1 MTAATANASAT
12 RTAPTAAALRLRFA
26 AARES
31 GLRHKDAAESLGLS
45 EGEAIALHSAA
56 AGGALPAVGLRSQRL
71 RGPWVDLLRS
81 LEDCGPLMALTRNHG
96 VVHEKTGVYTGL
108 SAQGPVALLLGGPID
123 LRLFFQH
130 WHAAYAVRE
139 PARASGA
146 ADMLSLQFFDAHGT
160 AVHKI
165 FPRPATDLARWQT
178 LADDFADPAGALPSF
193 SPLPPPD
200 AAPDDDGVDVAAF
213 GQAWAAMRDTHE
225 FFGLLKAHALERQQ
239 ALRLMEGR
247 FTQAVPPDSMRR
259 LLQSAALQA
268 VPIMVFV
275 GNPGCIQI
283 HTGPVQRIE
292 VLGPWLN
299 VLDAGFNLHVR
310 EDRIAAAWIVEKPTD
325 DGTVTSLEL
334 FDAQRRL
341 MLQCFGERKPGQ
353 PEQAVW
359 RALLQPLRLAAQ
371 P

>member
-1 MTAATANASAT
+1 MNTVIARADATECTPAT
-12 RTAPTAAALRLRFA
+12 LRQRFA
-26 AARES
+26 AAREG

-45 EGEAIALHSAA
+45 EGQAIALHALPESAA
-56 AGGALPAVGLRSQRL
+56 TGLRSRRL
-71 RGPWVDLLRS
+71 RGPWIDLLRS

-108 SAQGPVALLLGGPID
+108 AAQGPVALALGEDID

-130 WHAAYAVRE
+130 WHAGFSVHE
-139 PARASGA
+139 PPRQPGA
-146 ADMLSLQFFDAHGT
+146 AATLSLQFFDAHGT

-165 FPRPATDLARWQT
+165 FPRAATDLPRWHT
-178 LADDFADPAGALPSF
+178 LADDFADTTGALPAF
-193 SPLPPPD
+193 TPPPPPD
-200 AAPDDDGVDVAAF
+200 AAPGDDGIDQAAF

-225 FFGLLKAHALERQQ
+225 FFGLLKTHGLERQQ
-239 ALRLMEGR
+239 ALRLMQGR
-247 FTQAVPPDSMRR
+247 FTQAVPPAALRQ
-259 LLQSAALQA
+259 LLQAAAGQA
-268 VPIMVFV
+268 VPLMVFV

-292 VLGPWLN
+292 VMGPWLN

-310 EDRIAAAWIVEKPTD
+310 EDQVHAAWIVEKPTD
-325 DGTVTSLEL
+325 DGTVTSLEV

-341 MLQCFGERKPGQ
+341 MLQCFGVRKPGR
-353 PEQAVW
+353 PEQAAW
-359 RALLQPLRLAAQ
+359 RALLQPLRTAVR